1 MDLLFFKVWRNKY
14 LNNYIYKIVKQFE
27 YYKQRKPI
35 KNSKILRK
43 VKNGQYLTNII
54 LNSKSAFIDGYELP
68 ETIST
73 LELGGK
79 MVTPIK
85 SNNLTPY
92 ISKLIISSVS
102 INYSISPPHLP
113 HSITHLK
120 FCNQCEINTEFQ
132 IGTLPQSLKTLY
144 LGNYKHPLKEGIL
157 PTGLLNLTIHSYE
170 YPIKKNDIPNTV
182 KVLTFGKKFI
192 GCKANNNTNQNKINK
207 LLNIVIGIPPN
218 SVEELSILFDI
229 GYIPILPDSIRKL
242 IIGRLNFNLEFTDN
256 LNKRSFPYNYCFLPE
271 NITDLTFSQIIP
283 LYNSYG
289 GKWIIN
295 DNILPKSLTSLKF
308 GFLCSIEFT
317 NNSLSSLKN
326 LKELELLNSY
336 FLPKSIPNSNS
347 NSNSSKIIKTKSSS
361 TTTTTT
367 TTSTTTTTTST
378 MIQLFEIPKSIEKLK
393 LSRDFSILNSI
404 INNKES
410 SLSLSL
416 PLLSNLSIGLY
427 DDNDDDDDG
436 DDDDKFNYLKL
447 LPETIKILE
456 IQISNLGIERSFS
469 SITSLKISGINFQ
482 NITMVPFKA
491 PLLKSLEFDDNFNNK
506 ICIDFIPK
514 SVTTLI
520 FGNCFNRSLSSS
532 NLPQSLTKLTLG
544 CRFPK
549 ENINQLYN
557 QLPNLKLIN
566 FKKKFEL

>member
-14 LNNYIYKIVKQFE
+14 LNNYIYEIVKEFE

-43 VKNGQYLTNII
+43 LKNGQFLTNII
-54 LNSKSAFIDGYELP
+54 LNSKSVFIDDYELP

-79 MVTPIK
+79 MVTPLK
-85 SNNLTPY
+85 ENNITPY
-92 ISKLIISSVS
+92 ITKLIISSVS
-102 INYSISPPHLP
+102 INYSIPPP
-113 HSITHLK
+113 IFPPTNSITHLK
-120 FCNQCEINTEFQ
+120 FCNQCEINIEFQ
-132 IGTLPQSLKTLY
+132 IGTLPLSLRTLY

-157 PTGLLNLTIHSYE
+157 PTGLLKLTIHSYQ
-170 YPIKKNDIPNTV
+170 YPIKKNHIPNTV
-182 KVLTFGKKFI
+182 KVLTYGKKFI
-192 GCKANNNTNQNKINK
+192 GSNITNITNTNKINK
-207 LLNIVIGIPPN
+207 LLNIVIPN

-242 IIGRLNFNLEFTDN
+242 IIGRLNFNLEFTDK
-256 LNKRSFPYNYCFLPE
+256 LNKRTFPYNYCFLPE

-295 DNILPKSLTSLKF
+295 DDILPKSLVSLKF
-308 GFLCSIEFT
+308 GFLCSIEFL

-326 LKELELLNSY
+326 LKELELLNCY
-336 FLPKSIPNSNS
+336 FLPKSTSTKS
-347 NSNSSKIIKTKSSS
+347 TKSSTKSSS
-361 TTTTTT
+361 
-367 TTSTTTTTTST
+367 
-378 MIQLFEIPKSIEKLK
+378 FEIPKSIEKLK

-404 INNKES
+404 FNKE
-410 SLSLSL
+410 LEEVL
-416 PLLSNLSIGLY
+416 PLLSDLSIGLY
-427 DDNDDDDDG
+427 DDE
-436 DDDDKFNYLKL
+436 KFNYLGL

-456 IQISNLGIERSFS
+456 IEISNLGIERSFP

-482 NITMVPFKA
+482 NINIVPFKA

-520 FGNCFNRSLSSS
+520 FGNRFNRPLSSL

>member
-14 LNNYIYKIVKQFE
+14 LNNYIYKIVEEFE

-43 VKNGQYLTNII
+43 LKNGQYLTNII
-54 LNSKSAFIDGYELP
+54 LNSKSVFIDGYELP
-68 ETIST
+68 ETISI

-79 MVTPIK
+79 MVSPLK
-85 SNNLTPY
+85 ENNITPY

-102 INYSISPPHLP
+102 INYSIPSSILP
-113 HSITHLK
+113 THSITHLK
-120 FCNQCEINTEFQ
+120 FCNQCEINIEFQ
-132 IGTLPQSLKTLY
+132 IGTLPPSLRTLY

-157 PTGLLNLTIHSYE
+157 PTGLLKLTIHSYE

-182 KVLTFGKKFI
+182 KVLTYGKKFI
-192 GCKANNNTNQNKINK
+192 GCKPANSDTNTNSNINTNTNKINK
-207 LLNIVIGIPPN
+207 LLNIVIPN

-229 GYIPILPDSIRKL
+229 GYIPILADSIRKL
-242 IIGRLNFNLEFTDN
+242 TIGRLNFNLEFTDK
-256 LNKRSFPYNYCFLPE
+256 LNKRTFPYNYCFLPE
-271 NITDLTFSQIIP
+271 NITDLTFLQIIP
-283 LYNSYG
+283 LYNTYG

-295 DNILPKSLTSLKF
+295 DDILPKSLISLKF
-308 GFLCSIEFT
+308 GFLCSIEFL

-336 FLPKSIPNSNS
+336 FLPKPTS
-347 NSNSSKIIKTKSSS
+347 TKSKSS
-361 TTTTTT
+361 TTMMT
-367 TTSTTTTTTST
+367 
-378 MIQLFEIPKSIEKLK
+378 QLFKFEIPKSIEKLK

-404 INNKES
+404 VNKE
-410 SLSLSL
+410 LLL
-416 PLLSNLSIGLY
+416 PLLSDLSIGLY
-427 DDNDDDDDG
+427 DDNDDD
-436 DDDDKFNYLKL
+436 KFNYLGS

-482 NITMVPFKA
+482 NINIVPFKA

-520 FGNCFNRSLSSS
+520 FGNRFNRPLSSL

-566 FKKKFEL
+566 FKKKFELL